1 MNHTILCFS
10 GTGNSY
16 HVANRLRI
24 SFENAR
30 IVMIPDLMD
39 DSTVELTEAVGL
51 VFPTYFFLPPATVVE
66 FIETVLPKL
75 DLSPVQYFYVVT
87 TKNLSGG
94 WAHSIAEILLRD
106 RGVALSY
113 ASSVRFPNT
122 YIPLFTA
129 PNIMQ
134 IEFYYKHAE
143 RKILKIAQEIRK
155 ETIRPPFRPPF
166 TRYMLEER
174 MGRRFEKVK
183 KSAQAS
189 FVVTSKCDGCEF
201 CYRICP
207 TGNIEMVYGKP
218 IFRLNC
224 TGCLGCYHRC
234 PRKAIT
240 FNRRVST
247 GHYPNHE
254 AHFDKE
260 YRE

>member
-24 SFENAR
+24 FFENAR

-39 DSTVELTEAVGL
+39 DSTIELTEAVGL

-87 TKNLSGG
+87 TKNLFGG
-94 WAHSIAEILLRD
+94 WAHSIADILLRD

-129 PNIMQ
+129 PNI
-134 IEFYYKHAE
+134 
-143 RKILKIAQEIRK
+143 
-155 ETIRPPFRPPF
+155 
-166 TRYMLEER
+166 
-174 MGRRFEKVK
+174 
-183 KSAQAS
+183 
-189 FVVTSKCDGCEF
+189 
-201 CYRICP
+201 
-207 TGNIEMVYGKP
+207 
-218 IFRLNC
+218 
-224 TGCLGCYHRC
+224 
-234 PRKAIT
+234 
-240 FNRRVST
+240 
-247 GHYPNHE
+247 
-254 AHFDKE
+254 
-260 YRE
+260 